1 MLYLQLHNSKDLRSF
16 NKIII
21 PGLQCFVFH
30 ENNCQCHHSSLQ
42 IRKENYSRGDH
53 GHTQTSSGEGAC
65 ADSSG
70 HFLTLREMGM
80 NEKIT
85 KVRLELF
92 SIKAQG

>member
-1 MLYLQLHNSKDLRSF
+1 MLCLQLHNSKDLRSF

-42 IRKENYSRGDH
+42 IRRGDH
-53 GHTQTSSGEGAC
+53 GDTQTSSGEEAC
-65 ADSSG
+65 ADSSR
-70 HFLTLREMGM
+70 HILTLREMGM